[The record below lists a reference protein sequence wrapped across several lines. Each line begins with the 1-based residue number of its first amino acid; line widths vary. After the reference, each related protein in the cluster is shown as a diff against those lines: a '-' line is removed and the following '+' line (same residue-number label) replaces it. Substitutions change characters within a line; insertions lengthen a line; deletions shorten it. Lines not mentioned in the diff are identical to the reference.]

1 MKGVF
6 LCIIT
11 IITVIVMKMV
21 IVLLK
26 KLRQKP
32 YQLFFAAFLLCGILE
47 YSTAW
52 YLETFK
58 GLKWW
63 DYTGYFFNI
72 HGRICLEG
80 LIFFGIGGCILTY
93 MVSPLLKN
101 LYKKMNVN
109 VKKFL
114 CISLVCLYFVDLCYS
129 HFYPNTGVGITNP
142 VKVNTVIID
151 KRPNDIGQ
159 NQTI

>member
-1 MKGVF
+1 M
-6 LCIIT
+6 
-11 IITVIVMKMV
+11 
-21 IVLLK
+21 
-26 KLRQKP
+26 
-32 YQLFFAAFLLCGILE
+32 AFLLCGILE

-63 DYTGYFFNI
+63 DYTGYFLNI

-93 MVSPLLKN
+93 MVCPLLKN
-101 LYKKMNVN
+101 LYKKMNGN
-109 VKKFL
+109 VKKVL
-114 CISLVCLYFVDLCYS
+114 CISLVCLYFIDLCYS
-129 HFYPNTGVGITNP
+129 YFHPNTGVGITNP

-151 KRPNDIGQ
+151 KRPNDIGR
-159 NQTI
+159 N